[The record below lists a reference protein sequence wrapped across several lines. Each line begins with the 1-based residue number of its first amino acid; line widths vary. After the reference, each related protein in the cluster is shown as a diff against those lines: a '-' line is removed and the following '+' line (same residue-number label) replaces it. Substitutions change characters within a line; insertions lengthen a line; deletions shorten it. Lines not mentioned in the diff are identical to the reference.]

1 MEIKLIR
8 KLEVCIGPIGESN
21 LKKYGQQMVKVTA
34 KYIAVTVVC
43 NKLLPFFFVCRANVA
58 NVLPVKNVDYLR
70 ETLKEQSSRVGGTST
85 LSFKMDDA
93 LPCLLSSC

>member
-34 KYIAVTVVC
+34 KYIAGTVVC

-58 NVLPVKNVDYLR
+58 NVLPVKNVDYL
-70 ETLKEQSSRVGGTST
+70 
-85 LSFKMDDA
+85 
-93 LPCLLSSC
+93 P